1 LAIEHA
7 ATVQQGETG
16 DCQWN
21 DSYSRCGSHLTV
33 AGDFKLAL
41 E

>member
-21 DSYSRCGSHLTV
+21 DSYSRCESHLTW
-33 AGDFKLAL
+33 LATL
-41 E
+41 SSL